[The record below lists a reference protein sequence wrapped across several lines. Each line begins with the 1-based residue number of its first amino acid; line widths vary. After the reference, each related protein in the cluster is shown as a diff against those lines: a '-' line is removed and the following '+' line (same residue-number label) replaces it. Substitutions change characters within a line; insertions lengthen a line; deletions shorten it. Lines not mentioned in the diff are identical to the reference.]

1 MNCSDMTSNV
11 EALINETFG
20 FGTTLNIPNIK
31 LYDGYIQFRK
41 DFDNS
46 WPRYNNN
53 VVENMVILDDFL
65 DHIS

>member
-1 MNCSDMTSNV
+1 MTSNV